1 MQLIAYLAPKT
12 SRISVSN
19 YQNEPINKVH
29 MDKKNRLMA
38 FVSIAA
44 MLTGCA
50 KEALGPTADGVATED
65 NSDGIVSGPVS
76 VVAGLPGAD
85 TKTSYTYDDEN
96 KVMKVAWEKGDK
108 IFSLYSWYETEFT
121 QDGEMTGDGKFASF
135 TKTSGYDLKAGKT
148 YLFSYPKVMGSS
160 STSGSFVLSGQT
172 GSIDEMKNYDIL
184 TAKVTVASD
193 GNIPEISFSRRVA
206 WMKITGL
213 DFGGGVNTSI
223 TKVYLNGKVF
233 NDFLY
238 LNSSSNFSET
248 IKSKTATC
256 ATPASPV
263 EIKDGKQT
271 EDLYVAFFPS
281 ADAAKGDECS
291 LTVTTSDNTTYQVVW
306 ETSSAYTAG
315 MMYALTGNIE
325 KVVTFNIEFKDP
337 NVKKLLTSAV
347 SPADINGDGE
357 ISNVEAGI
365 QTSLAWLFEGTGI
378 TSFDEFVYFTGVTR
392 FDGDNSGDNGG
403 FKGCTKLESIKLPS
417 SITEIG
423 PDAFN
428 GCESLKAIEVPSS
441 VKMIKAGAFKNCTS
455 LESVSLPDGI
465 TYMGEGSV
473 FYGCSALKTVHWPKS
488 CNAVNTSSFQ
498 NCTSLETVELPEDLQ
513 TIGLLTFS
521 GCHSLKSL
529 TLPASVTQIGIRA
542 FNDCV
547 NLTGLTF
554 SGSNYSLD
562 ASKNLVLEGTKAISC
577 LGAASS
583 ITIAEDVTELSNYAC
598 SGLSK
603 VTEITVSGN
612 PTFGTYVFANN
623 TALKKVTLGSACT
636 STGNYTFSGCTS
648 LAEVNLPDGI
658 TTLGI
663 NLFAGCESLRNITLP
678 ASITT
683 LNKGVFSGC
692 TSLESVAFPSG
703 MTKIPD
709 EILQGCAG
717 LKNVDIAEGITEIG
731 SNAFNGCSGIS
742 SFKLP
747 STITK
752 IGLSAFKGCTGL
764 TSIVLPEGVT
774 TLGNSVFD
782 GCTGLTEMTIPETV
796 TTLGSNLFK
805 GCSSLVNI
813 TLPSKITTIPA
824 GTFQGTAI
832 TTYKLPETLTS
843 IPNYLFSGCEK
854 LESIEIPENV
864 KSIGTG
870 AFEEC
875 TLLKTVKIPDLCASI
890 GSGAFSNSGIETID
904 LNNVSSMTT
913 PFKNCKSLKSIGL
926 GKVKKL
932 NTYEFQGCSSLTS
945 ITIPATVTKI
955 QNWAFTECSSLKE
968 VIMENATPCTIYGN
982 AFAISAVG
990 VSPITYVD
998 AIYVPDSAV
1007 ATYKATGNWATYY
1020 ASYIFAISTR

>member
-1 MQLIAYLAPKT
+1 
-12 SRISVSN
+12 
-19 YQNEPINKVH
+19 
-29 MDKKNRLMA
+29 MDKKNRLIA

-50 KEALGPTADGVATED
+50 KEAPGPAVDAAVAED
-65 NSDGIVSGPVS
+65 DSEGIISGPVS
-76 VVAGLPGAD
+76 VTAGLPGDD
-85 TKTSYTYDDEN
+85 TRTAYTYDADN
-96 KVMKVAWEKGDK
+96 NVMKVAWENGDK
-108 IFSLYSWYETEFT
+108 IYCILSGSWKETEFT
-121 QDGEMTGDGKFASF
+121 QDGEMTGDGRYASF
-135 TKTSGYDLKAGKT
+135 TKTGGYDLTAGKT
-148 YLFSYPKVMGSS
+148 YVFSYPKVMGTSS
-160 STSGSFVLSGQT
+160 GSGSFVLSGQT
-172 GSIDEMKNYDIL
+172 GAIEQMKNYDIL
-184 TAKVTVASD
+184 TARVTVGSD
-193 GNIPEISFSRRVA
+193 GKIPGISFSRKVA

-238 LNSSSNFSET
+238 INNSNSAET
-248 IKSKTATC
+248 IKCKTVTS
-256 ATPASPV
+256 ATPSSPV

-271 EDLYVAFFPS
+271 GDLYVAFFPS
-281 ADAAKGDECS
+281 ADAAKGDGCT
-291 LTVTTSDNTTYQVVW
+291 LTVTTSDGATYQVAW
-306 ETSSAYTAG
+306 ETASAYTAG
-315 MMYALTGNIE
+315 MMYALTGNID

-347 SPADINGDGE
+347 SPVDINEDGE

-403 FKGCTKLESIKLPS
+403 FKSCTKLESIKLPS
-417 SITEIG
+417 SIAEIG

-428 GCESLKAIEVPSS
+428 GCESLKTIEVPSS

-455 LESVSLPDGI
+455 LESITLPDGI

-473 FYGCSALKTVHWPKS
+473 FNGCSALKTVHWPKS
-488 CNAVNTSSFQ
+488 CKAVNTSSFQ
-498 NCTSLETVELPEDLQ
+498 NCTSLESVELPEDLQ

-521 GCHSLKSL
+521 GCRSLK
-529 TLPASVTQIGIRA
+529 TLAIPSSVTQIGTRA

-547 NLTGLTF
+547 NLTDLTF
-554 SGSNYSLD
+554 GGGNYSLD

-583 ITIAEDVTELSNYAC
+583 VTIAGDVTELAAYAC

-603 VTEITVSGN
+603 VTEITVSGT
-612 PTFGTYVFANN
+612 PAFGNYVFANN
-623 TALKKVTLGSACT
+623 TALKKVTIGDGCT

-658 TTLGI
+658 SALGQ
-663 NLFAGCESLRNITLP
+663 NFFADCESLKNITLP

-709 EILQGCAG
+709 EILKGCAG
-717 LKNVDIAEGITEIG
+717 LKNVVIAEGITEIG
-731 SNAFNGCSGIS
+731 ANVFNGCSGIT
-742 SFKLP
+742 SFNLP
-747 STITK
+747 STLTK
-752 IGLSAFKGCTGL
+752 IGLAAFKDCTGL
-764 TSIVLPEGVT
+764 TSITLPESVT
-774 TLGNSVFD
+774 SLGNNVFD
-782 GCTGLTEMTIPETV
+782 GCTGITVMTIPESV
-796 TTLGSNLFK
+796 TTLGNNLFK

-813 TLPSKITTIPA
+813 TFPSKLTTIPA

-832 TTYKLPETLTS
+832 KTYKLPDTQTY
-843 IPNYLFSGCEK
+843 IPDYLFSGCEK
-854 LESIEIPENV
+854 LEYVEIPEKV
-864 KSIGTG
+864 TKIGSG
-870 AFEEC
+870 AFAGC
-875 TLLKTVKIPDLCASI
+875 TLLKTVKIPDLCTSI

-904 LNNVSSMTT
+904 VNNVNTFTST
-913 PFKNCKSLKSIGL
+913 PFKNCKCLKSIGL

-932 NTYEFQGCSSLTS
+932 NTYEFQGCSALTTV
-945 ITIPATVTKI
+945 TIPATVTKI
-955 QNWAFTECSSLKE
+955 LNWTFTECTSLKE
-968 VIMENATPCTIYGN
+968 IIMEGTTPPSTIYN
-982 AFAISAVG
+982 NSFATSALA
-990 VSPITYVD
+990 VSPVTYVD

-1007 ATYKATGNWATYY
+1007 ATYKTTGNWATYY
-1020 ASYIFAISTR
+1020 SSYIFAISTK